1 MDNDDVCVGVHR
13 DGLCSVG
20 PPPGN
25 NGANSDGAIEP
36 RFGAATLNFHPFCGG
51 RDESALGSGLTAL
64 VLIEKIGPQTAI
76 VARLAAAALI
86 VLGIVKVIQGL
97 V

>member
-1 MDNDDVCVGVHR
+1 
-13 DGLCSVG
+13 
-20 PPPGN
+20 
-25 NGANSDGAIEP
+25 
-36 RFGAATLNFHPFCGG
+36 
-51 RDESALGSGLTAL
+51 LGSGLTAL